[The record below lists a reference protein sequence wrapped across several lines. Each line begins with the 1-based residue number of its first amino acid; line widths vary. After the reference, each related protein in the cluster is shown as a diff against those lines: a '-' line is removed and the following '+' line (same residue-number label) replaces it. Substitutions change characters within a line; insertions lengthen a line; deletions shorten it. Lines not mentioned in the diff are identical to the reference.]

1 MAVESSAEGAPQ
13 ETKTRPSARRRRRKI
28 HAGGGSEPADTSAV
42 LSESDAAGAERA
54 QENAPDAGAAEP
66 GKTRRTTRS
75 RKKAKTPRK
84 DERASQSDAP
94 AASAEQPP
102 SAPAAAPEAKAEPV
116 PATPR
121 KTKRGGRR
129 KKKAATAAPAAEADR
144 DGPHPEPQTAGPP
157 APSMPELPE
166 PVRPA
171 RVQTASGPMRPT
183 AAAETV
189 VSDDRGAFGA
199 GILEPAA
206 AEAPPASRESEAP
219 PARPETPSQKRRRRR
234 QRALAARAAAK
245 VDPKGEP
252 AAARPAAPAEE
263 VPPPRTAEK
272 APPSAPERAAPV
284 SLASHSGP
292 SSPGTSGDGVERS
305 RSRRRRKKR
314 RPGGSPQPAEGP
326 SAPAAEDGV
335 PPAASDEAV
344 ATSSEIRIWTAPTGK
359 ASGKARGR
367 EMVINVTG
375 DDECRV
381 AILNNGRLE
390 ELFIERQSAQSHV
403 GNIYKGRI
411 TNVEPSIQAAFVD
424 FGFPKNGFLHVS
436 DVQPQYFP
444 NRGGQSEAVG
454 KKVPRRDRP
463 PIQRCFRRGQEVIVQ
478 ITKEGVGTKGPT
490 LTTYLSIPGRF
501 LVMMPGMDK
510 VGLSRKIE
518 DEEARRK
525 MREVMNQLTFPDN
538 IGFIL
543 RTAGLD
549 QSKRELQRDLNYLMR
564 LWKTVSE
571 RVRTLP
577 PPAEL
582 YQDSDLV
589 TRTLRDVYT
598 SDFERI
604 VVDHEE
610 TGRKS
615 LEFLQIAAPRTAN
628 NVELYTD
635 TKPIFHAF
643 GVEEQ
648 IDLIHSRHVPLPSG
662 GTLVI
667 DSTEAM
673 VAIDVNSGKFR
684 DLDDAEETAYKINME
699 AAEEI
704 ARQLR
709 LRDLGGLIVCD
720 FIDMRFDR
728 HKRAVEKVL
737 RDALKK
743 HKERARILRMSQ
755 FGLIEMTRQRQR
767 PSIRRG
773 IYADCPHCR
782 GTGQIKTPESMS
794 LEVMRILQLAAH
806 SRQVF
811 RITLTASPKTALMVL
826 NERRNA
832 LHQLQ
837 EASGKTII
845 VQADPTFAPDQIQV
859 QCEDNRGRPVNI
871 PT

>member
-1 MAVESSAEGAPQ
+1 
-13 ETKTRPSARRRRRKI
+13 
-28 HAGGGSEPADTSAV
+28 
-42 LSESDAAGAERA
+42 
-54 QENAPDAGAAEP
+54 
-66 GKTRRTTRS
+66 
-75 RKKAKTPRK
+75 
-84 DERASQSDAP
+84 
-94 AASAEQPP
+94 
-102 SAPAAAPEAKAEPV
+102 
-116 PATPR
+116 
-121 KTKRGGRR
+121 
-129 KKKAATAAPAAEADR
+129 
-144 DGPHPEPQTAGPP
+144 
-157 APSMPELPE
+157 
-166 PVRPA
+166 
-171 RVQTASGPMRPT
+171 
-183 AAAETV
+183 
-189 VSDDRGAFGA
+189 
-199 GILEPAA
+199 
-206 AEAPPASRESEAP
+206 
-219 PARPETPSQKRRRRR
+219 
-234 QRALAARAAAK
+234 
-245 VDPKGEP
+245 
-252 AAARPAAPAEE
+252 
-263 VPPPRTAEK
+263 
-272 APPSAPERAAPV
+272 
-284 SLASHSGP
+284 
-292 SSPGTSGDGVERS
+292 VERS